1 MAIIDKFTNPFSSLI
16 TGTPKVPSQAVPQV
30 APQPFS
36 SGMLGAANP
45 FQQASFAGL
54 KGRTDT
60 GLSLL
65 RPERGQAGLNDKAI
79 KTPDGRELGRNLFIN
94 I

>member
-16 TGTPKVPSQAVPQV
+16 TGTQAAPKQPVPQV
-30 APQPFS
+30 TPQPFS
-36 SGMLGAANP
+36 SGMLGTANP

-65 RPERGQAGLNDKAI
+65 RTDPGQTGLNDKAI
-79 KTPDGRELGRNLFIN
+79 KTPDGGELGRKLFIN